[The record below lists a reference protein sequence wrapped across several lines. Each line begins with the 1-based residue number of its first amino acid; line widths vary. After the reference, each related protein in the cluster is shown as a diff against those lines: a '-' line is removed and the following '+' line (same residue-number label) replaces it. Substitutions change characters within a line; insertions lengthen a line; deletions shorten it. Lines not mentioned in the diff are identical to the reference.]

1 MKIHNVAVY
10 LASHIP
16 KDKVYEEAVIST
28 GEYLV
33 RNGLTLVYGGSNEG
47 TMKTLADTVLANGGK
62 AIGVFTSGL
71 PAHMRRSDLT
81 ECYVTETLAERKAKM
96 LELADVVVALPG
108 SFGTWDELFDALA
121 ISKMNRLF
129 HGGPMPIGLINVNGF
144 YDKLIEFI
152 EYSVKTGIT
161 PRSCSNLLKSAPT
174 IDELMKM
181 FTNVAT
187 IQNSKH

>member
-1 MKIHNVAVY
+1 MFLIMKIQNVAIY

-16 KDKVYEEAVIST
+16 KDKVYEKAVIST
-28 GEYLV
+28 GEYLAK
-33 RNGLTLVYGGSNEG
+33 NGYTLVYGGSNEG

-71 PAHMRRSDLT
+71 PARMRRTDLT
-81 ECYVTETLAERKAKM
+81 ECYETETLAERKAKM

-129 HGGPMPIGLINVNGF
+129 HDGPIPIGLINVNGF
-144 YDKLIEFI
+144 YDKLLDFINASIEA
-152 EYSVKTGIT
+152 GIT

-174 IDELMKM
+174 SEKLMKL
-181 FTNVAT
+181 FHSG
-187 IQNSKH
+187 Q